1 MFKFCAGILFGLF
14 AAEDVTDVS
23 TISLVE
29 FSAETFFELC
39 STDDD
44 VLVELSEEN
53 LTEFS
58 T

>member
-1 MFKFCAGILFGLF
+1 MFKFSELFLFELF
-14 AAEDVTDVS
+14 AAEDVADVS
-23 TISLVE
+23 AINLVE

-44 VLVELSEEN
+44 VLVELSEEI

>member
-1 MFKFCAGILFGLF
+1 MFKFSAGILFELF
-14 AAEDVTDVS
+14 AAEDVADVS
-23 TISLVE
+23 TLSLVE

>member
-1 MFKFCAGILFGLF
+1 MFEFCAGIVFELF
-14 AAEDVTDVS
+14 AVEDVDD
-23 TISLVE
+23 ILGINLVE

-44 VLVELSEEN
+44 VLVELSEEI